1 MLFRRLLENN
11 ARASLWQSAEG
22 YAMSVVAHVAI
33 IGGTVV
39 VTTSGG
45 ARSEIAESFT
55 PVAYFIPKDR
65 IGGMRPTQE
74 RITYMS
80 ARPEGEGTEGVT
92 TPTKPVVAAP
102 TPEGPSSGAVEM
114 PSVDAEASEES
125 AADGDSV
132 MTVLEVDSAAARYDD
147 SAAPPYPPAMLE
159 RRIEGSV
166 AIQYVVDT
174 TGRADT
180 GSVVILSATHPDF
193 ATSVRGTLP
202 AMLFRPAVMGSRK
215 VRQLVQQLF
224 SFKIDTT
231 LIAQQR
237 AAAAAAAKKPEQR

>member
-22 YAMSVVAHVAI
+22 YAMSVVAHVVI
-33 IGGTVV
+33 IGGTVA

-45 ARSEIAESFT
+45 ERSTIAESFT

-80 ARPEGEGTEGVT
+80 ARSEGVGTEGVEAK
-92 TPTKPVVAAP
+92 KPVVTAP
-102 TPEGPSSGAVEM
+102 TPEGPSSGLIEM
-114 PSVDAEASEES
+114 PSVDADASEES
-125 AADGDSV
+125 APLGDSV

-147 SAAPPYPPAMLE
+147 SAAPPYPPSMLE

-193 ATSVRGTLP
+193 ATSVRSTLP

-237 AAAAAAAKKPEQR
+237 AAAAKKPDQR